1 MSPMNGVLPN
11 RMLAPI
17 EGYEDMPVVSLEES
31 VKPLV
36 GIAPKVKRNVFVVKQ
51 NRKNPADILTT
62 DESASIMLYTYESV
76 P

>member
-1 MSPMNGVLPN
+1 
-11 RMLAPI
+11 MLAPI

-51 NRKNPADILTT
+51 N
-62 DESASIMLYTYESV
+62 
-76 P
+76 